1 MQPRPTSR
9 EPAPGSADVATPASF
24 FLASSGFVKD
34 AVVQIE
40 TAMTLSPSYPTNN
53 LGPLGNALR
62 RSGGIEA
69 DVAAIFSAGLP
80 MSQTSDE

>member
-1 MQPRPTSR
+1 MQPRPTPR
-9 EPAPGSADVATPASF
+9 ETTSGSADVATPASF
-24 FLASSGFVKD
+24 FLASPGFVKD

-53 LGPLGNALR
+53 LGPLGIDLR

-69 DVAAIFSAGLP
+69 DAAAFFP
-80 MSQTSDE
+80 RRTSDEPDFG